1 MDRGR
6 LIRLVAVASILL
18 STVGCDQATKQLA
31 RVQLEHRRANLG
43 FVQLIL
49 SENPGGFLSL
59 GGRLPDNVRLGIMV
73 VGVCVGLTALLIYL
87 LRAAH
92 LRGVMFFGLALLLAG
107 GVSNL
112 LDRCFRKGLVT
123 DFIYVQIGPLH
134 TGIFN
139 VADMAIVLG
148 IALVLFSAWR
158 HPDPKP
164 ALQAMKH

>member
-1 MDRGR
+1 M
-6 LIRLVAVASILL
+6 AVASVLL
-18 STVGCDQATKQLA
+18 CTVGCDQAMKQFA
-31 RVQLEHRRANLG
+31 RVQLGHRPANLG
-43 FVQLIL
+43 FVQFIL

-59 GGRLPDNVRLGIMV
+59 GGRLPENVRLGILV
-73 VGVCVGLTALLIYL
+73 VGVCVGLAALLVYL

-92 LRGVMFFGLALLLAG
+92 LKGVMFFGLALLLAG

-112 LDRCFRKGLVT
+112 IDRCFCKGLVT

-158 HPDPKP
+158 HPDSKR
-164 ALQAMKH
+164 ALQAPKD